1 MQHPPTPD
9 APGLFKSHFDYPAAH
24 VASAPG
30 RVEVLGNHTDYNGG
44 TVVGAGINLRL
55 EVAAHVRS
63 DDVIRLVSSGDGL
76 NTTVVTTS
84 IGTYSTDTLPDWTQY
99 MLGVLDEFRLQGL
112 WSDQGVDLA
121 VDSALPIGMGLSS
134 SAAIELSTA
143 GVLTSIRQTLE
154 PKPGTDSKQDGAVA
168 APQAHFGIDVLVG
181 IAHWAENRY
190 VGVPCGL
197 LDQTVVGHAQK
208 GSLIVLDASTN
219 RHLAIALP
227 PGVSFVL
234 FRTHISHR
242 LIDSPYESR
251 HRECRTA
258 LMGLQRM
265 IPGVRHLARL
275 HPVDIDAY
283 EVVIDPVSVRRSR
296 HVVEEQRRVGR
307 FLRALVEGDV
317 TTAGQLMR
325 ASHDSS
331 RVLFEN
337 STPELDIL
345 VERLME
351 KPGVKGARLSG
362 AGWGGAVMAMVD
374 ESFDDEA
381 AESVCDAY
389 EELFEARPYWWR
401 TDAEEGLRME
411 ALATD

>member
-1 MQHPPTPD
+1 
-9 APGLFKSHFDYPAAH
+9 
-24 VASAPG
+24 
-30 RVEVLGNHTDYNGG
+30 
-44 TVVGAGINLRL
+44 
-55 EVAAHVRS
+55 
-63 DDVIRLVSSGDGL
+63 
-76 NTTVVTTS
+76 
-84 IGTYSTDTLPDWTQY
+84 
-99 MLGVLDEFRLQGL
+99 
-112 WSDQGVDLA
+112 
-121 VDSALPIGMGLSS
+121 
-134 SAAIELSTA
+134 
-143 GVLTSIRQTLE
+143 
-154 PKPGTDSKQDGAVA
+154 
-168 APQAHFGIDVLVG
+168 
-181 IAHWAENRY
+181 
-190 VGVPCGL
+190 
-197 LDQTVVGHAQK
+197 
-208 GSLIVLDASTN
+208 
-219 RHLAIALP
+219 
-227 PGVSFVL
+227 
-234 FRTHISHR
+234 
-242 LIDSPYESR
+242 
-251 HRECRTA
+251 
-258 LMGLQRM
+258 
-265 IPGVRHLARL
+265 
-275 HPVDIDAY
+275 
-283 EVVIDPVSVRRSR
+283 
-296 HVVEEQRRVGR
+296 VEEQRRVGR